1 MLSLTSSLMAVY
13 YTTTQQRML
22 GRLLQAEQVRLWI
35 RGGSRAIDTARLV
48 PSFDEIVLKFV
59 PSLKGNSQRL
69 VSSLDVITEWIGYR
83 LSRQFGLGE
92 QYRTYQQ
99 AYFEARLLRIEEARA
114 NDQRDPVSEGTHY
127 NFNIVL
133 RLVGRFIVNTMG
145 WIRPDFLPSEPDDF
159 NPTQRDR
166 RNLKRSIVHQC
177 FTPSASS
184 VITVSAPQM
193 LLTTSLCSLL
203 IGFGI
208 YFGFRWTRSL
218 DQTAGPNDS
227 RNVLITYI
235 TSLVVS
241 TLVYSISQLFQDDDK
256 RTELAIMEDYLK
268 EYVEHNPETV
278 RNWGVRAEIVK
289 GVLNFHS
296 IEPESSRR
304 TAYGTEQNPQGNGS
318 LYSIGIE
325 LEDLPP
331 VERGVGSEIVEGVP
345 HFHYTEAHSSRGT
358 TSETE
363 QNPQEDGSL
372 YGRD

>member
-1 MLSLTSSLMAVY
+1 MD
-13 YTTTQQRML
+13 TT
-22 GRLLQAEQVRLWI
+22 
-35 RGGSRAIDTARLV
+35 RLV

-59 PSLKGNSQRL
+59 PSLKGNAQRL

-127 NFNIVL
+127 NFNVVL

-145 WIRPDFLPSEPDDF
+145 WIRPDFLPSDPDDF
-159 NPTQRDR
+159 NPTKRDR

-218 DQTAGPNDS
+218 DQNAGQNDS
-227 RNVLITYI
+227 RNVFITYI

-241 TLVYSISQLFQDDDK
+241 TLVYSISQLFQDDEK
-256 RTELAIMEDYLK
+256 RSELAIMEDYLK
-268 EYVEHNPETV
+268 EYVENNPEIV

-289 GVLNFHS
+289 EVL
-296 IEPESSRR
+296 
-304 TAYGTEQNPQGNGS
+304 
-318 LYSIGIE
+318 
-325 LEDLPP
+325 
-331 VERGVGSEIVEGVP
+331 
-345 HFHYTEAHSSRGT
+345 HFHPIEAQSYRGT

-363 QNPQEDGSL
+363 QSPQENGSL
-372 YGRD
+372 YSLGIELENLPAVERSASAEILKGVEAQSSRGTTS